1 MGTLDLSAPWL
12 DVYTLP
18 SCPQCEQTICYL
30 EALGARCRVRPLSD
44 HPDARA
50 LAAEHHVVSAPVVV
64 AMSPVGLV
72 AGVWG
77 GYRPDLIRRHLDDF
91 APAVS
96 VWDEEAAS

>member
-1 MGTLDLSAPWL
+1 MGTHDHTAPWL

-18 SCPQCEQTICYL
+18 SCPQCEQTLRYL

-50 LAAEHHVVSAPVVV
+50 LAAEHHVANAPVVV
-64 AMSPVGLV
+64 AMTPVGLV
-72 AGVWG
+72 ADVWG
-77 GYRPDLIRRHLDDF
+77 GYRPDLIRAHLAEF
-91 APAVS
+91 APS